1 MVLLDNPSYKNGI
14 GLTIHIRT
22 KIETWWSYV
31 ESVVIKIG
39 EETLEFTG
47 QDKEEWL
54 WLTGV
59 ASTGDSDK
67 FTEAKLGGNLVRYR
81 EHYRAGRPTNH
92 EAHIFL
98 GHGEK
103 IMLKSFESFV
113 KVEFINGS
121 EETLGGSRGI
131 LGTYP
136 DGKRLGRDGFTV
148 MEDVNDYGMEWQV
161 TKEEPKLFNSYDDAW
176 VVPASQ
182 YCEMP
187 SESAKKQALR
197 RRRLAE
203 GISTEAAEQACSH
216 LSGADLSACVFD
228 VIATQN
234 TDMAGA
240 W

>member
-1 MVLLDNPSYKNGI
+1 MK
-14 GLTIHIRT
+14 IHIRT

-31 ESVVIKIG
+31 ESAVVKIG

-47 QDKEEWL
+47 QDQKEWMWL
-54 WLTGV
+54 NGV
-59 ASTGDSDK
+59 ANEDLVAAGDFTK
-67 FTEAKLGGNLVRYR
+67 FTEATLAGNFLRYK
-81 EHYRAGRPTNH
+81 ETHKAGKPTNH
-92 EAHIFL
+92 EAHIHL
-98 GHGEK
+98 GNGEK
-103 IMLKSFESFV
+103 ITLKSFQSFV
-113 KVEFINGS
+113 KVEFVNGS

-136 DGKRLGRDGFTV
+136 EGKRIGRDGFSV
-148 MEDVNDYGMEWQV
+148 IEDVNDYGMEWQV
-161 TKEEPKLFNSYDDAW
+161 TKEEPKLFHSYDDAW

-197 RRRLAE
+197 KRRLAE

-216 LSGADLSACVFD
+216 LSGADFSACVFD

-234 TDMAGA
+234 MDMAGA